1 MRLLIINT
9 LPKEHLLAEKAICRL
24 EEKTAEC
31 KTFYIK
37 DMKITPCIGC
47 NACWLKTPGIC
58 AVKDDYEQ
66 ILRAYLQYDVTV
78 FISDTTLGC
87 PAALCRECARDYAGV
102 FSRCICKGTA
112 GNPNIL
118 SPAGRIPGSISRTM
132 LRRILKN
139 ASGTA
144 WMCVWRNDHQRRYV
158 RSQPDG
164 RKTRSKTVAAICGSR
179 TAVWKGWLFPA

>member
-58 AVKDDYEQ
+58 AVNMM
-66 ILRAYLQYDVTV
+66 LL
-78 FISDTTLGC
+78 F
-87 PAALCRECARDYAGV
+87 
-102 FSRCICKGTA
+102 
-112 GNPNIL
+112 L
-118 SPAGRIPGSISRTM
+118 SLIR
-132 LRRILKN
+132 
-139 ASGTA
+139 
-144 WMCVWRNDHQRRYV
+144 H
-158 RSQPDG
+158 
-164 RKTRSKTVAAICGSR
+164 
-179 TAVWKGWLFPA
+179 